1 MIKRY
6 LWVPLLGLLTIGLI
20 ACSQMPSAAISVPA
34 NSTPSPT
41 VAASPAVSPTT
52 SPTATNDLT
61 QLFSHIWRVTTAPS
75 QPASGSIYI
84 FLPNGTL
91 LETSCVETYRI
102 ATWTIDKAAPRTL
115 RVVEDGQFTFTATIA
130 QLSDMSLQ
138 LQLSGMSLQLE
149 QVLVRIN
156 EKQDLTLTAV
166 EQEFACP
173 DLPK

>member
-1 MIKRY
+1 MIRRY
-6 LWVPLLGLLTIGLI
+6 LWLPILSLLMIGLI
-20 ACSQMPSAAISVPA
+20 ACSQMPSAEISAPA
-34 NSTPSPT
+34 SSTSSPT
-41 VAASPAVSPTT
+41 ATDSPAVSPTT

-115 RVVEDGQFTFTATIA
+115 RVIEDGQFAFTATIA
-130 QLSDMSLQ
+130 QLSDMTLRLQ
-138 LQLSGMSLQLE
+138 QT
-149 QVLVRIN
+149 LVRSN
-156 EKQDLTLTAV
+156 EKRDLTLTAV
-166 EQEFACP
+166 EQEFVCP